1 MSLIEQALR
10 RINDPVVSPAP
21 AQSPPAGK
29 PQTQR
34 EPAPQPRAPAPA
46 QPDAQSAA
54 SAATGPSLMLVG
66 AAVLALTIVLVIGGA
81 FWLGRALG
89 PGIQSAATSPSAI
102 APAVR
107 PALAPAA
114 ASAPS
119 AQAPASAAEAA
130 LTPIADTPLLALP
143 WKARHPARAEEELH
157 LSGVVE
163 GMGEAYAVINGV
175 IVGPGERVGDYTL
188 VKVANGAA
196 TVRARDGS
204 DTVLRVPR

>member
-1 MSLIEQALR
+1 
-10 RINDPVVSPAP
+10 
-21 AQSPPAGK
+21 
-29 PQTQR
+29 
-34 EPAPQPRAPAPA
+34 
-46 QPDAQSAA
+46 
-54 SAATGPSLMLVG
+54 MLVG
-66 AAVLALTIVLVIGGA
+66 VAVLALTIVLVIGGA

-89 PGIQSAATSPSAI
+89 PGMQQAAATSSTATAPTV
-102 APAVR
+102 APA
-107 PALAPAA
+107 PAP
-114 ASAPS
+114 P
-119 AQAPASAAEAA
+119 AQAPARTAEAA

-143 WKARHPARAEEELH
+143 WKAHHPLRAEEELH

-188 VKVANGAA
+188 VKVANGTA